1 MNYMYIYMLIYGLWI
16 TTDYNPPTSG
26 TSKPV
31 LPPCQ
36 GYSDTAASSHSPPP
50 APAAQVF

>member
-1 MNYMYIYMLIYGLWI
+1 MLIYGLWI
-16 TTDYNPPTSG
+16 ITDYNPPTSG

-50 APAAQVF
+50 APAAQVI